1 MVYDMTLFQELADTL
16 QSITRVTSR
25 LEKTSLAAGLLK
37 KLEKSEIGTAT
48 LFLSGKGFSE
58 RDSRTLKTSWS
69 TLKDALHKVVQFDE
83 QDMEKAYGGDAGE
96 AIQHLLSSN
105 EYARQSGL
113 LAEQLTIDRVRTAF
127 DAIAQ
132 AEGPGSK
139 REREAI
145 LAGLFRDATPLE
157 GRYLAA
163 IILGDLR
170 TGMSEGLV
178 IDAIAKAFQTD
189 PDLTRR
195 AWHYSGDIHT
205 VAETATSLGDKGLR
219 EIKIEMFRPV
229 KPMLATAADDLERA
243 LNDIEGKTALEFKL
257 DGARIQVHKQDG
269 MIRIYSRRLSDV
281 TESMPEVEEEI
292 RQNLS
297 VSSAILDGEV
307 IALNGDGRPY
317 PFQVV
322 MRRYGSTSD
331 TEKKSKNITLRPF
344 IFDIL
349 YLDGRDLVHLP
360 YTERRQTLEAVLPL
374 KLQIETL
381 ETDNLA
387 AATKFFERSK
397 RLGHEGVMVKR
408 TSSGYVPG
416 TRGRN
421 WFKVKHILDPLDLVI
436 IAAEW
441 GHGRRHRW
449 LSDYHL
455 AVRNEETGSFEM
467 VGKTFKGLSDQ
478 EFLEITRRLQEI
490 AIESGSKLVRVRPE
504 IVVEVLAS
512 EIQKSPKYRSGMAL
526 RFARITAIRYDKGP
540 EDATTLRELEKMFEN
555 QFKFKAIYY

>member
-1 MVYDMTLFQELADTL
+1 MTLFQELADAL
-16 QSITRVTSR
+16 QSISGVTSR

-37 KLEKSEIGTAT
+37 KLEKSEIGTAA

-83 QDMEKAYGGDAGE
+83 NDMEKAYGGDAGE
-96 AIQHLLSSN
+96 AIQYLLSSN

-113 LAEQLTIDRVRTAF
+113 LSEELTIDHVRTVF

-132 AEGPGSK
+132 AEGPGSR

-145 LAGLFRDATPLE
+145 LAGILRDATPLE
-157 GRYLAA
+157 ARYLAA

-170 TGMSEGLV
+170 TGVSEGLV
-178 IDAIAKAFQTD
+178 IDAIAKAFETD
-189 PDLTRR
+189 PNLTRR
-195 AWHYSGDIHT
+195 AWHYSGDLHA
-205 VAETATSLGDKGLR
+205 VAETAANLGDKGLQD
-219 EIKIEMFRPV
+219 IKIELFRPV
-229 KPMLATAADDLERA
+229 KPMLGTAADDLGMA
-243 LNDIEGKTALEFKL
+243 LNEIEDRASLEFKL
-257 DGARIQVHKQDG
+257 DGARIQVHKQDE
-269 MIRIYSRRLSDV
+269 MIRIYSRRLSNV

-307 IALNGDGRPY
+307 IALNADGTPY

-331 TEKKSKNITLRPF
+331 TEEKSKTIRLRPF
-344 IFDIL
+344 IFDVL
-349 YLDGRDLVHLP
+349 YLDGRDLVRLP
-360 YTERRQTLEAVLPL
+360 YTERKQMLEGVIPP
-374 KLQIETL
+374 KLQVETL
-381 ETDNLA
+381 ETDSLA

-408 TSSGYVPG
+408 TSSEYVPG

-421 WFKVKHILDPLDLVI
+421 WFKVKHVLELVDLVI

-478 EFLEITRRLQEI
+478 EFEEITRRLQEI
-490 AIESGSKLVRVRPE
+490 ALESGSRVVRVKPE

-512 EIQKSPKYRSGMAL
+512 EIQKSPKYKSGMAL

-540 EDATTLRELEKMFEN
+540 EDATTLRQLEKMFES
-555 QFKFKAIYY
+555 QFKFKATYS